1 MASGVSGLGLFSLSF
16 SSVEIG
22 LSGGCV
28 SCNDQY
34 ASTLPFSALL
44 KLREM
49 KVLIHKWQT
58 TCIFLQLKQYKS
70 VFYDLKD

>member
-1 MASGVSGLGLFSLSF
+1 MSMASGISGLGLFSLSF

-34 ASTLPFSALL
+34 ASILPFSALL

-49 KVLIHKWQT
+49 KVLIHK
-58 TCIFLQLKQYKS
+58 
-70 VFYDLKD
+70 